1 VTAPSWAIIPEMYW
15 VDSREYGR
23 DASEPHPRSHY
34 AVDPAPLASLVA
46 AVIGLRDD
54 LHECMKAIAEDDEN
68 GPIHL
73 IHLLAACEFAA
84 RDVGG
89 GLPSD
94 GSIPGSLTT
103 HGGFITATVS
113 PHVLPSLVRAL
124 RKDGLAGATNLARKY
139 SRRERFRALDVL
151 VYFVA
156 APIIGLQISLNE
168 AWVRTDRGTDDEAV
182 ESLEDPEES
191 ETIAPQGRRRRAW
204 WGFSSPS
211 RRPPRLLHGGHW
223 RWRACSPF
231 RIAVSAWA
239 AANISKSP
247 RRHGGLRLPTEASR
261 GAGAMLPMRPV
272 AVSVWRHSR
281 IVR

>member
-1 VTAPSWAIIPEMYW
+1 MTGPSEAIIPKMHW

-23 DASEPHPRSHY
+23 DSSERQPRSHY

-54 LHECMKAIAEDDEN
+54 LHECMKAIAEDDKN

-103 HGGFITATVS
+103 HGGFITASVS
-113 PHVLPSLVRAL
+113 PYVLPSLVRAL
-124 RKDGLAGATNLARKY
+124 RKDGLAAATNLARKY

-151 VYFVA
+151 VHFVA
-156 APIIGLQISLNE
+156 GPIIGLQIDLNE
-168 AWVRTDRGTDDEAV
+168 KWIRTDHGTEDDV
-182 ESLEDPEES
+182 VDPLGDPEES
-191 ETIAPQGRRRRAW
+191 EIIAPQERRRRTW
-204 WGFSSPS
+204 WRFSSPPQ
-211 RRPPRLLHGGHW
+211 RTPR
-223 RWRACSPF
+223 S
-231 RIAVSAWA
+231 
-239 AANISKSP
+239 
-247 RRHGGLRLPTEASR
+247 
-261 GAGAMLPMRPV
+261 
-272 AVSVWRHSR
+272 
-281 IVR
+281 